1 MDQFDQQQQHNDNND
16 DMKDRVQSCLQ
27 MEPNFNTVVSRNEMA
42 IQLYENDSQI
52 YHRCKQLVH
61 DQHLQQQ
68 SWASVVANLE
78 DLVQSFENKSR
89 KVELLYQ
96 DILRNKSAY
105 LKLLEK

>member
-1 MDQFDQQQQHNDNND
+1 MDQFEQQQHNDNND

-52 YHRCKQLVH
+52 YHCCKQLVH